1 MPWSIWKRAIQTLGR
16 RYLQTAAKND
26 RPLRLAVI
34 GAGPAGFY
42 TAYRVLSKL
51 QNSKVD
57 MYESLPVPYGLVRF
71 GVAPD
76 HPEVKVWPSLL
87 PLHNPDYLAEDLN
100 LELSRQI
107 QRNRLRP
114 PFHLYWQHSHRN
126 LLATPST
133 PITASNN
140 TSSTLRRI
148 ASLVWRKQ
156 GPGARD
162 SG

>member
-1 MPWSIWKRAIQTLGR
+1 MVTVDVSIRWCGSNRPHSERNPTPRLLPLLLGIEQIPHSSANKPLTTNPMPWSVRKRSIQTLCR

-76 HPEVKVWPSLL
+76 HPEVKVWPSHL
-87 PLHNPDYLAEDLN
+87 PLHNPECLTEDLN

-107 QRNRLRP
+107 Q
-114 PFHLYWQHSHRN
+114 
-126 LLATPST
+126 
-133 PITASNN
+133 
-140 TSSTLRRI
+140 
-148 ASLVWRKQ
+148 
-156 GPGARD
+156 
-162 SG
+162 